1 MRKPCRRVGYQYPAT
16 GLLPVIPWDT
26 KPYRSCRKSTYMEC
40 AFGKYCARNKS
51 SHRHTKN
58 TLLKESKKVNCP
70 ATITMREV
78 FVSLPEEKQSIR
90 HIFVRIPRRSYH
102 KHHDIS
108 LIVPTRNRLDPE
120 ISRQIEAFAHKGVTS
135 ASNMDVILSTTR
147 TDVSLPEDRSM
158 TPSTRQITNAIQ
170 RAKLKLRQGDSDQE
184 DISHLV
190 IASVCPACSLFIPS
204 FGACVHKILNIFFLC
219 RSVIIGL
226 RAGATPSFGNLR
238 LCLMR
243 S

>member
-1 MRKPCRRVGYQYPAT
+1 
-16 GLLPVIPWDT
+16 
-26 KPYRSCRKSTYMEC
+26 MEC

-51 SHRHTKN
+51 THRHTKN